1 VYKPWAI
8 CNALISFLAVPN
20 INWKN
25 VLNKRKEYLMAKYAI
40 LEILESEEEIE
51 AEKFNLPAN
60 KKETENMID

>member
-20 INWKN
+20 IYWKN